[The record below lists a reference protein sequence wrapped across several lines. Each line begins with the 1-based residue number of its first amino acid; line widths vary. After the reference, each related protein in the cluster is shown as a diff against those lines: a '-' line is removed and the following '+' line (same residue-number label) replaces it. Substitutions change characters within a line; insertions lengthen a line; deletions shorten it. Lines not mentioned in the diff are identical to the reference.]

1 MGGGNFLTYSM
12 VLWGIAYDLL
22 TACAGGDAL
31 GQLDGD
37 YDRDGLCYVILN
49 SDDFTFNKYFIIFT
63 QLISED
69 GPLST
74 DVLYQTSDSI
84 VLLKFSI
91 AF

>member
-1 MGGGNFLTYSM
+1 MLVVVHLVDFG
-12 VLWGIAYDLL
+12 
-22 TACAGGDAL
+22 
-31 GQLDGD
+31 GD

-74 DVLYQTSDSI
+74 DVL
-84 VLLKFSI
+84 F
-91 AF
+91 

>member
-1 MGGGNFLTYSM
+1 M
-12 VLWGIAYDLL
+12 VLLL
-22 TACAGGDAL
+22 VDWVVVVIPLIRWYCGESHTTSLLPVLVVVHLVDFG
-31 GQLDGD
+31 GD

-74 DVLYQTSDSI
+74 DVL
-84 VLLKFSI
+84 F
-91 AF
+91 